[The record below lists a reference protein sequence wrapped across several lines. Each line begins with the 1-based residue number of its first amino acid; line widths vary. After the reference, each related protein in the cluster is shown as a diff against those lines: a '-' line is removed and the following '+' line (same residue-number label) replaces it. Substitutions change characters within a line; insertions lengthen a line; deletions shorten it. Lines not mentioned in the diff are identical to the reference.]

1 MASIAQMRLF
11 RWNQIDASSDLQRL
25 RLVLE
30 AMPDE
35 ELMRTLEGERKGRR
49 DDYPIRAVWNSLLA
63 GVIYGHAG
71 VESLRR
77 ELLRN
82 RELLEVCGF
91 DPVLG
96 ARAVPPSWVY
106 TRLVKKLCRH
116 LDLVERMVEQLVDA
130 LAKELPELG
139 RRLAVDSKAI
149 RSHARGR
156 KDPGESADPEAD
168 WGVRTYGEKREDGSV
183 VERVKKW
190 FGYKLHLLID
200 ADYEVPLAYRVTRAS
215 AHDSP
220 VLGELLEEMESKH
233 GELLDRAEF
242 LSADRAYDCAEH
254 NGSLY
259 DAHGIKPL
267 IPTRELWKDEEAPG
281 GLRQLRDD
289 VIDNVL
295 YDEEG
300 TVYCSCPV
308 SGEVRQ
314 MVYWGLEEERRC
326 LKYRCPA
333 AHYGIACAGRSRPAC
348 HSSTAERCSPTEY
361 GRVVRISLDDPAIDR
376 RLFVPVPRH
385 TLQFKREYKKRT
397 AIERVNSRLGLQL
410 GFDVHFVRGMT
421 KMRMKAGVA
430 IAVMLSMALAQVRRN
445 HQGKMRTLLAA

>member
-11 RWNQIDASSDLQRL
+11 RWNQIDASSDLHRL

-35 ELMRTLEGERKGRR
+35 ELMRTLERERKCRR

-106 TRLVKKLCRH
+106 SRLVKKLCRH
-116 LDLVERMVEQLVDA
+116 LDLVERMVEQLVDDV
-130 LAKELPELG
+130 AKQLPDLG
-139 RRLAVDSKAI
+139 RRLAVDSKGI
-149 RSHARGR
+149 RTHARGR
-156 KDPGESADPEAD
+156 KDPAESADPEAD
-168 WGVRTYGEKREDGSV
+168 WGVRTYREKREDGSA
-183 VERVKKW
+183 VERVKRW
-190 FGYKLHLLID
+190 FGYKLHLLVD
-200 ADYEVPLAYRVTRAS
+200 ADYEMPVAYRVTRAS
-215 AHDSP
+215 ANDSP
-220 VLGELLEEMESKH
+220 VLGELLEDVESKH
-233 GELLDRAEF
+233 ETVLDRAQF
-242 LSADRAYDCAEH
+242 LSMDKAYDSQENNAT
-254 NGSLY
+254 LY
-259 DAHGIKPL
+259 DVYGIKPL

-281 GLRQLRDD
+281 GLRQLRHD

-300 TVYCSCPV
+300 TLYCSCLV

-314 MVYWGLEEERRC
+314 MLYWGFEQQRRC

-333 AHYGIACAGRSRPAC
+333 AHYGIVCAGRRQ
-348 HSSTAERCSPTEY
+348 CSPTQY
-361 GRVVRISLDDPAIDR
+361 GRVVRISLDDPDIDR

-397 AIERVNSRLGLQL
+397 AVERVNSRLGLQL

-445 HQGKMRTLLAA
+445 HKGKMRTLLAA

>member
-1 MASIAQMRLF
+1 MRLF

-35 ELMRTLEGERKGRR
+35 ELMRTLERERKGRR
-49 DDYPIRAVWNSLLA
+49 DDYPIRAVWNSVLA

-71 VESLRR
+71 IESLRR

-116 LDLVERMVEQLVDA
+116 LDLMERMVDELVDDV
-130 LAKELPELG
+130 AKQLPDLG
-139 RRLAVDSKAI
+139 RRLAVDSKGI
-149 RSHARGR
+149 RTHARGR
-156 KDPGESADPEAD
+156 KDPAESADPEAD
-168 WGVRTYGEKREDGSV
+168 WGVRTYRQRREDGSV
-183 VERVKKW
+183 VERVKRW
-190 FGYKLHLLID
+190 FGYKLHLLVD
-200 ADYEVPLAYRVTRAS
+200 VDYEMPVAYRVTRAS
-215 AHDSP
+215 ANDSP
-220 VLGELLEEMESKH
+220 VLGELLEDVESKH
-233 GELLDRAEF
+233 EAVLERAQF
-242 LSADRAYDCAEH
+242 LSMDKAYDSQDNNAT
-254 NGSLY
+254 LY
-259 DAHGIKPL
+259 DVYGIKPL

-281 GLRQLRDD
+281 GLRQLRHD

-295 YDEEG
+295 YDEQG
-300 TVYCSCPV
+300 TLYCSCPV

-314 MVYWGLEEERRC
+314 MLYWGLEEERRC

-333 AHYGIACAGRSRPAC
+333 AHYGIACAGRSR
-348 HSSTAERCSPTEY
+348 CSPTQY
-361 GRVVRISLDDPAIDR
+361 GRVVRISLDDPDIDR

-421 KMRMKAGVA
+421 KMKMKAGLA
-430 IAVMLSMALAQVRRN
+430 IAVMLSMAVAQVRRN
-445 HQGKMRTLLAA
+445 HKGKMRTLLAA